1 MHRPHD
7 QWFKALM
14 RVYWER
20 VAAVELERAVHV
32 PPQRIDLA
40 YEPRTRVPELGIVDR
55 IAAHGPGILEY
66 FATDPTDADIK
77 SCIRKRLNYDHERTL
92 EARRRRQAA
101 PPEPRLWLLTTTTP
115 RAAMRTIALVPM
127 AGWPM
132 GVWHVPADQQVH
144 LVVLDELP
152 RDPDTLPLRLLG
164 RGTTLQHALA
174 DLRALQPG
182 HVLYTVAQPVLV
194 AYRPAVMQHLEN
206 TGNMDTLQ
214 EVRVIYEEWMQRHQ
228 ADGARKLLTHIL
240 AQQFGEVPPD
250 AAARIQQAS
259 ADTLTLWAGRL
270 ATAESIDDVFHEER
284 RGVDTLQQVQRIYE
298 EWVQRAE
305 AQGAHDGLAR
315 LLMRLLAQRFGAV
328 PPDAAARIQQAS
340 ADTLTLWI
348 ERLLSAQSID
358 DVFA

>member
-1 MHRPHD
+1 MHHPHD

-40 YEPRTRVPELGIVDR
+40 YEPRARVPELGIVDR

-77 SCIRKRLNYDHERTL
+77 SCIRKRLNYDHERTR

-115 RAAMRTIALVPM
+115 RAAVRTIALVPM

-152 RDPDTLPLRLLG
+152 RDADTLPLRLLG

-174 DLRALQPG
+174 DLRALPSG
-182 HVLYTVAQPVLV
+182 HVLYTVARPVLV

-206 TGNMDTLQ
+206 TGDMDTLQ
-214 EVRVIYEEWMQRHQ
+214 EVRVIYEEWEQRTE
-228 ADGARKLLTHIL
+228 AK
-240 AQQFGEVPPD
+240 GE
-250 AAARIQQAS
+250 
-259 ADTLTLWAGRL
+259 
-270 ATAESIDDVFHEER
+270 
-284 RGVDTLQQVQRIYE
+284 
-298 EWVQRAE
+298 RA
-305 AQGAHDGLAR
+305 GLAR
-315 LLMRLLAQRFGAV
+315 LLLRLLAQRFGAV

-340 ADTLTLWI
+340 SDTLTRWA

>member
-1 MHRPHD
+1 MHHPHD

-40 YEPRTRVPELGIVDR
+40 YEPRTRLPDLGIVDR
-55 IAAHGPGILEY
+55 IAAHRPGMLEY
-66 FATDPTDADIK
+66 FATEPTEADIK

-92 EARRRRQAA
+92 AARRSGQAP

-115 RAAMRTIALVPM
+115 RAALRTIAPVPM

-152 RDPDTLPLRLLG
+152 RDADTLPLRLLG

-182 HVLYTVAQPVLV
+182 HALYTVARPVLL
-194 AYRPAVMQHLEN
+194 AYRPAIMQHLEN
-206 TGNMDTLQ
+206 TGDMDTLQ
-214 EVRVIYEEWMQRHQ
+214 EVRVIYEEWQRHHR
-228 ADGARKLLTHIL
+228 ADGARALLVRLL
-240 AQQFGEVPPD
+240 AQRFGAVPPY
-250 AAARIQQAS
+250 AMARIQQAS
-259 ADTLTLWAGRL
+259 ADTVALWAEHL
-270 ATAESIDDVFHEER
+270 ATAESIDDVVHEEPQ
-284 RGVDTLQQVQRIYE
+284 GTDTLQQAQRIYQA
-298 EWVQRAE
+298 WVQRSE
-305 AQGAHDGLAR
+305 AQSERAGMAR
-315 LLMRLLAQRFGAV
+315 LVMRLLAQRFGAV
-328 PPDAAARIQQAS
+328 PPDVAAQIRQAS
-340 ADTLTLWI
+340 ADTLTLWA